1 MYSFS
6 IAIFKLQFVEFVII
20 SLVFEQLLVR
30 TFFDDSAVLK
40 HDDLVC
46 MLYCGQSVRHNKHRA
61 DVADVF
67 KRLLD
72 NHFGFGVVLVRRF
85 HLFR

>member
-1 MYSFS
+1 M
-6 IAIFKLQFVEFVII
+6 II

-40 HDDLVC
+40 HDNLVC
-46 MLYCGQSVRHNKHRA
+46 MLDCGQSVRHNEHSA

-72 NHFGFGVVLVRRF
+72 NHFGFGVDVCGCFVKNENLRF
-85 HLFR
+85 VQNRSCKRQ